1 MTAMSRCAASIFQR
15 HLSHDYALAHWR
27 SVRALTIYQLM
38 SDTIIFGL
46 VLIPAL
52 IIAIVFHEVSH
63 GYMARLLGDPTAS
76 ERGRLTLNP
85 FAHVD
90 PVGTLLVPG
99 ALALLGGPVFGWAK
113 PVPVN
118 KWRLDNPRYG
128 MMAVAAAGPG
138 SNFVLAGVGAVLL
151 GLSMPAGLGFGGD
164 MEAGAA
170 LLVNAMGEPQWL
182 ATGLF
187 YFILVNI
194 FLGLFNLLP
203 IPPFDGSHIVGG
215 LLPEGMRA
223 GWEKLQGVGM
233 ALLIALIAASWVFG
247 TGWLEQVLMP
257 PVGFAMGF
265 YLALADWI
273 AALIA

>member
-1 MTAMSRCAASIFQR
+1 MSETF
-15 HLSHDYALAHWR
+15 
-27 SVRALTIYQLM
+27 
-38 SDTIIFGL
+38 IFGL

-52 IIAIVFHEVSH
+52 IVAIVFHEVAH

-85 FAHVD
+85 IAHVD
-90 PVGTLLVPG
+90 PIGTLLVPG

-138 SNFVLAGVGAVLL
+138 SNFVLASVGAVLL
-151 GLSMPAGLGFGGD
+151 GLSMPTGLGFGGD

-170 LLVNAMGEPQWL
+170 LLVNGLGEPQWL

-215 LLPEGMRA
+215 LLPERMRA

-233 ALLIALIAASWVFG
+233 ALLIGLIAVSWVFG
-247 TGWLEQVLMP
+247 TSWLGTVLMP
-257 PVGFAMGF
+257 PVTFAMGF
-265 YLALADWI
+265 YLSLADWI